1 MDVSSTRLPARQSRG
16 RRQPIDRGVQHV
28 GDRTRVGGGDDH
40 DVEFDELARLLLEE
54 RAHAAPGGQPLA
66 DARAA
71 EVAHDAADVDP
82 RAHRDVAIHRAVA
95 LLEHEARMDPAA
107 GAAIERQRL
116 GHLGQ
121 VRLGGGLVVVG
132 ARRAERGH
140 GLPVR
145 AGRLGARL
153 RQRRLA
159 VRRRV
164 HRRRVTRGDGRRQRR
179 ALGRGRGAGRER
191 RRHAARVA
199 RRDHTRHRH
208 LLAVQHRL
216 LEADVGGAAREPR
229 GAEHRRERLRH
240 VRVHGD
246 AGHERAREAVAP
258 GRDVVVDL
266 VLAGGRVLRGH
277 AIDGKGVGHGVEYNP
292 PSMRAGLI
300 VLAVVA
306 VLVIGVAMWAVGL
319 NNQLVNLQQNVN
331 VQWAQVQ
338 NAYQRRADLI
348 PNLVE
353 TVKGFAAQERTVLT
367 EVTQARASA
376 SGVKLTPEALN
387 DPQAMQ
393 KFAAAQ
399 AQLSGALSRLLVT
412 VERYPDLK
420 SNQAFLTLMSQL
432 EGTENRI
439 SVERKRYN
447 DLVGEYNKRVQ
458 YFPGSIVAGMMGFK
472 PKALF
477 EAAPGSETAP
487 KVKF

>member
-1 MDVSSTRLPARQSRG
+1 
-16 RRQPIDRGVQHV
+16 
-28 GDRTRVGGGDDH
+28 
-40 DVEFDELARLLLEE
+40 
-54 RAHAAPGGQPLA
+54 
-66 DARAA
+66 
-71 EVAHDAADVDP
+71 
-82 RAHRDVAIHRAVA
+82 
-95 LLEHEARMDPAA
+95 
-107 GAAIERQRL
+107 
-116 GHLGQ
+116 
-121 VRLGGGLVVVG
+121 
-132 ARRAERGH
+132 
-140 GLPVR
+140 
-145 AGRLGARL
+145 
-153 RQRRLA
+153 
-159 VRRRV
+159 
-164 HRRRVTRGDGRRQRR
+164 
-179 ALGRGRGAGRER
+179 
-191 RRHAARVA
+191 
-199 RRDHTRHRH
+199 
-208 LLAVQHRL
+208 
-216 LEADVGGAAREPR
+216 
-229 GAEHRRERLRH
+229 
-240 VRVHGD
+240 
-246 AGHERAREAVAP
+246 
-258 GRDVVVDL
+258 
-266 VLAGGRVLRGH
+266 
-277 AIDGKGVGHGVEYNP
+277 
-292 PSMRAGLI
+292 MRAGLI

-306 VLVIGVAMWAVGL
+306 VLVIGVVMWAIGL

-376 SGVKLTPEALN
+376 SGVTLTPEALN

-458 YFPGSIVAGMMGFK
+458 YVPGSIVAGMMGFK